1 MERSLFN
8 KVILGSA
15 LFMLTA
21 CSHGAIMTR
30 NDFDNIQ
37 TGASVSEIVEQYGD
51 PIRIVDYKDGS
62 QGYEY
67 IERLP
72 IGEQTV
78 VENNYFIVV
87 KNGKVIGKRY
97 NNEEPPAYDE
107 VYEEDPNAIIN

>member
-1 MERSLFN
+1 MERSLFR
-8 KVILGSA
+8 KVILSSA
-15 LFMLTA
+15 LCMLTA

-30 NDFDNIQ
+30 NDFDNIE
-37 TGASVSEIVEQYGD
+37 TGTPVSEVVKQYGE
-51 PIRIVDYKDGS
+51 PVRIRNYSDGS

-78 VENNYFIVV
+78 VENNYFVVV

-97 NNEEPPAYDE
+97 NEEEPPAYDE
-107 VYEEDPNAIIN
+107 IYEEDPNAVIN